1 MTDDATHRCSKC
13 KEVKPKHQF
22 HKSNTHSA
30 GVQRYCKGC
39 KKKIDSKG
47 HGKYKGKYAVYY
59 LPKHNYIGMSKN
71 LTKRMQKHRKRGK
84 NTTGFRVLI
93 ATKNAKLAHT
103 IESLFHILGFKGF
116 RY

>member
-1 MTDDATHRCSKC
+1 
-13 KEVKPKHQF
+13 
-22 HKSNTHSA
+22 
-30 GVQRYCKGC
+30 
-39 KKKIDSKG
+39 
-47 HGKYKGKYAVYY
+47 
-59 LPKHNYIGMSKN
+59 MSKN